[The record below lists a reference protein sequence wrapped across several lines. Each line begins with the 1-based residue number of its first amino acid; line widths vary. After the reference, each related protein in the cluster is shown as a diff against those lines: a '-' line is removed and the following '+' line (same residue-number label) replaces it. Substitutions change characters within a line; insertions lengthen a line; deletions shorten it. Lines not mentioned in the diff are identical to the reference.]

1 MSGAVSGPEPLR
13 KIIGDLSDTD
23 RVVVGLQLRPPEEA
37 RRNMTDDIRRSTAAF
52 EQTLDAPGREAYL
65 LRLYV
70 AGVTPR
76 SGEVLARIKAV
87 CEEHLHGR
95 YELEVID
102 IRQQPETAIGA
113 RIVVTPTLIKVLP
126 PPLRRLVGDLL
137 ETEEVLRGLNL
148 RRRE

>member
-1 MSGAVSGPEPLR
+1 
-13 KIIGDLSDTD
+13 
-23 RVVVGLQLRPPEEA
+23 
-37 RRNMTDDIRRSTAAF
+37 MTDDRSDHEAF
-52 EQTLDAPGREAYL
+52 EHLLEVSGRETYL

-76 SGEVLARIKAV
+76 SSDALARIKAV

-102 IRQQPETAIGA
+102 IRQQPELAQEQQI
-113 RIVVTPTLIKVLP
+113 IVTPTLIKVLP

-137 ETEEVLRGLNL
+137 ETEQVLRGLNI
-148 RRRE
+148 RRRDEGT